1 MTVNR
6 THLINRKAVT
16 FAQYRRPMEH
26 LSDIYEIASS
36 WYQLPSGWETKPTKY
51 GFAVLNG
58 STPSSSEQSYWDGD
72 IHWATPEDIGS
83 LRGRVLRNTRRKITE
98 AGYDHSGTQIA
109 PEGSIILTTRA
120 PVGNLAL
127 SGIPLCTNQGCKTL
141 VPRSKK
147 FDSGY
152 FYYQFLARKEELGA
166 LAAGTTFQEL
176 GTEELRAFEI
186 WIPSR
191 SEQRAIA
198 DFLDRETAKIDELIS
213 EKRRLIE
220 LLAEKRRALITH
232 AVTSGLDPDV
242 PMHPSG
248 AEWLGEI
255 PRHWMKQFARWL
267 FEEVDERS
275 NTGEGELLTVSHLT
289 GVTLRSEKEVNMF
302 MAETLEGYKIC
313 RPGDLVINTLWAWM
327 GAMGVAFQHGLV
339 SPAYNVYRPLGQLEP
354 RFVDY
359 LVRIPIFAQEVT
371 RYSKGVW
378 SSRLRLYPEEFFQVV
393 LPVPPVGEQR
403 IIVDSLDRETEKM
416 DSLNATTQ
424 ETIKLLRERR
434 AALISAAVTGQVRV
448 RAES

>member
-1 MTVNR
+1 MTVN
-6 THLINRKAVT
+6 
-16 FAQYRRPMEH
+16 
-26 LSDIYEIASS
+26 S

-186 WIPSR
+186 WIPSI
-191 SEQRAIA
+191 SEQCAIA
-198 DFLDRETAKIDELIS
+198 DFLDRETAKIDELIA
-213 EKRRLIE
+213 EKERLLE

-232 AVTSGLDPDV
+232 TVTRGLDSDV
-242 PMHPSG
+242 PMRNSG
-248 AEWLGEI
+248 VEWLGEI
-255 PRHWMKQFARWL
+255 PAHWKTMKIKHVAKVGNGSTPLRDNEDYWKGGSFPWL
-267 FEEVDERS
+267 TSTVVNDAIVGEPTEFVTETALRKCHLPVVQPDS
-275 NTGEGELLTVSHLT
+275 VLIAITGEGKTRGKAAWLRYSATINQHLAFI
-289 GVTLRSEKEVNMF
+289 SPQK
-302 MAETLEGYKIC
+302 
-313 RPGDLVINTLWAWM
+313 DL
-327 GAMGVAFQHGLV
+327 
-339 SPAYNVYRPLGQLEP
+339 LEP
-354 RFVDY
+354 EFLQLTLSASYGILRM
-359 LVRIPIFAQEVT
+359 ISEGT
-371 RYSKGVW
+371 GSTKGA
-378 SSRLRLYPEEFFQVV
+378 LTCEQ
-393 LPVPPVGEQR
+393 VGEFLIPLPPLAEQR
-403 IIVDSLDRETEKM
+403 KIIAAVSSVKARVDVLAEGAEE
-416 DSLNATTQ
+416 L
-424 ETIKLLRERR
+424 IVLLQERR
-434 AALISAAVTGQVRV
+434 TALISAAVTGRV
-448 RAES
+448 RTEVES